1 MCEEFMD
8 LMLTPD
14 DRDIVEFAGS
24 LGAFKLILMKRSF
37 YLYPPSTREQA
48 PTSSCIMI
56 VVGRKGVR
64 ANHLAFCCALYL
76 FVTSE
81 GLPIPVP
88 MSLSSFTLSSSA
100 SGSILATPT
109 SSSLTPSQSAA
120 IVSLE
125 DGNYCNDIYER
136 RQAKQ

>member
-24 LGAFKLILMKRSF
+24 LSALILMKRSF

-56 VVGRKGVR
+56 VVGRKGIR

-81 GLPIPVP
+81 GHTHTGTNVSFKFYSVKLCQWQYPGYPDLFFLNTISICCDSVP
-88 MSLSSFTLSSSA
+88 
-100 SGSILATPT
+100 
-109 SSSLTPSQSAA
+109 
-120 IVSLE
+120 
-125 DGNYCNDIYER
+125 
-136 RQAKQ
+136 